1 LLNAVGFYVLLTYMP
16 TYLTTEL
23 GYGATQSF
31 IATTIALTTYLGFI
45 LLTGLASDRFGRKR
59 MLTIASISFFVLT
72 VPAFMLRDAGSFTIV
87 VLVQIGLGAMLT
99 LNDGTLPSFLA

>member
-1 LLNAVGFYVLLTYMP
+1 
-16 TYLTTEL
+16 
-23 GYGATQSF
+23 
-31 IATTIALTTYLGFI
+31 TTIALTTYIGFI

-72 VPAFMLRDAGSFTIV
+72 VPAFMLLDAGSFTIV

-99 LNDGTLPSFLA
+99 LNDGTLPSLLAEMFPTRTRYTGFAEIGRAHV